1 MKILIIEDEKKMAV
15 ILKQG
20 LQEHAFVVDLAY
32 DGEEGLYVAETY
44 PYDAVLLDIML
55 PVMDGLTV
63 LGKLRSKRSDLP
75 VLLITARG
83 EIEDRIRGLNIGADD
98 YITKP
103 FDFSELLARLKS
115 VIRRSKGKP
124 SPLIAIDD
132 LVIDTNSR
140 TVQRAGREISLS
152 ATEYNLLEH
161 LALNKGRVIS
171 RTELTEHIYDTEFD
185 RDSNVIDVYINHL
198 RKKLDK
204 GFDRQIIHTM
214 RGAGYVLK
222 GET

>member
-1 MKILIIEDEKKMAV
+1 MKILIIEDEKKMAA

-20 LQEHAFVVDLAY
+20 LEEHAFVVDLAY

-124 SPLIAIDD
+124 SPLITIDD

-140 TVQRAGREISLS
+140 TVRRAGREISLS

-204 GFDRQIIHTM
+204 GFERQIIHTM

-222 GET
+222 GDA

>member
-1 MKILIIEDEKKMAV
+1 MKILIIEDEKKMAA

-20 LQEHAFVVDLAY
+20 LEEHAFVVDLAF
-32 DGEEGLYVAETY
+32 DGEEGLYMAENF

-55 PVMDGLTV
+55 PVMNGLTV

-75 VLLITARG
+75 VLLITARV
-83 EIEDRIRGLNIGADD
+83 EIEDRITGLNIGADD

-124 SPLIAIDD
+124 SPLITIAD

-140 TVQRAGREISLS
+140 TVRRAGREISLS

-204 GFDRQIIHTM
+204 GFERQIIHTM

-222 GET
+222 GDA

>member
-1 MKILIIEDEKKMAV
+1 MKILIIEDEKKMAA

-20 LQEHAFVVDLAY
+20 LEEHAFVVDLAF
-32 DGEEGLYVAETY
+32 DGEEGLYMAENF

-55 PVMDGLTV
+55 PVMNGLTV

-75 VLLITARG
+75 VLLITARV
-83 EIEDRIRGLNIGADD
+83 EIEDRITGLNIGADD

-124 SPLIAIDD
+124 SPLITIAD

-140 TVQRAGREISLS
+140 TVRRAGREISLS

>member
-1 MKILIIEDEKKMAV
+1 MKILIIEDEKKMAA

-20 LQEHAFVVDLAY
+20 LEEHAFVVDLAF
-32 DGEEGLYVAETY
+32 DGEEGLYMAENF

-124 SPLIAIDD
+124 SPLITIDD

-140 TVQRAGREISLS
+140 TVRRAGREISLS

-204 GFDRQIIHTM
+204 GFERQIIHTM

-222 GET
+222 GDA

>member
-1 MKILIIEDEKKMAV
+1 MKILIIEDEKKMAA

-20 LQEHAFVVDLAY
+20 LEEHAFVVDLAY
-32 DGEEGLYVAETY
+32 DGEEGLYMAENY
-44 PYDAVLLDIML
+44 PYDALLLDIML

-63 LGKLRSKRSDLP
+63 LAKLRSKRSDLP

-103 FDFSELLARLKS
+103 FDFYELLARLKS

-124 SPLIAIDD
+124 SPLITIDD

-152 ATEYNLLEH
+152 ATEYGLIEY
-161 LALNKGRVIS
+161 LALNKGRVVS
-171 RTELTEHIYDTEFD
+171 RTELTDHIYNTEFD

-222 GET
+222 GDA